1 MTQPK
6 ITEFPNRQHQREI
19 LQTLLEAYPASVDVQ
34 SWDYPNLPAEL
45 KYLHE
50 HSLAEVTFSQ
60 SISASAPRPVFA
72 KLTAKGVDFLQQD
85 GGLSAILGVVT
96 IKLHDDTI
104 KDLIEAKIMQSDL
117 PQPDKRRYIDALRE
131 LPAETTKHLV
141 MKLVDMGLDHKDA
154 AVSVIGKWILGG

>member
-1 MTQPK
+1 MS
-6 ITEFPNRQHQREI
+6 ESSVFPNRSVQLAL
-19 LQTLLEAYPASVDVQ
+19 LQKLKDCYPGNVPVD
-34 SWDYPNLPAEL
+34 SWDYPNLSAEL
-45 KYLHE
+45 SYLHE
-50 HSLAEVTFSQ
+50 HGLAEAVFRR
-60 SISASAPRPVFA
+60 SIGRPTPVPIQA

-104 KDLIEAKIMQSDL
+104 KDLIEAKIMGSSL
-117 PQPDKRRYIDALRE
+117 PPTDKKKYSDALRE

-154 AVSVIGKWILGG
+154 AISAIGKLLGFLG